1 MALNADQRNKKGRVL
16 SYWSEFLTIAV
27 IHLFAVASPGPD
39 FAIVSRYS
47 LSFGRKAGYWASLGV
62 AAGIVIHVSYSLV
75 GVALIIHQTPWL
87 YQSLLLAGALYLGFI
102 GCQAIRAKPRKDMTD
117 SDMKPAKPKKRRFFI
132 VGFITNGLNV
142 KATIFFLTLFT
153 TIIAP
158 ETPFTVQLGYGVYLI
173 IATGLWFLML
183 TRLLTHPRVFKT
195 LWHYSHWVD
204 RVMGLALI
212 LLSLKLLWEWGTL
225 IELIG

>member
-1 MALNADQRNKKGRVL
+1 VL
-16 SYWSEFLTIAV
+16 SYWSEFLTIAL

-39 FAIVSRYS
+39 FAVVSRYS
-47 LSFGRKAGYWASLGV
+47 LSFGRKAGYWVSLGI
-62 AAGIVIHVSYSLV
+62 AAGIVIHVTYSLV
-75 GVALIIHQTPWL
+75 GVALIIHQTDWL
-87 YQSLLLAGALYLGFI
+87 YQTLLCAGALYLGFI
-102 GCQAIRAKPRKDMTD
+102 GTQAIKAKPRKDMSD
-117 SDMKPAKPKKRRFFI
+117 SELASTQPRKRKAFI

-158 ETPFTVQLGYGVYLI
+158 ETPFSIQFGYGVYLI
-173 IATGLWFLML
+173 VATGLWFLFL
-183 TRLLTHPRVFKT
+183 TWLLTQPRIFKT

-204 RVMGLALI
+204 RTMGAALI
-212 LLSLKLLWEWGTL
+212 LLSLKLLWEWANL